1 MYLRCVPSRHLGKM
15 LGTKLTRV
23 NSAKKW
29 QECIDQGGSQM
40 WVSVEK
46 AFLIRGDMK
55 GVGWDMGT
63 EGLIRSKGA
72 VPTSMDNTKTG

>member
-1 MYLRCVPSRHLGKM
+1 
-15 LGTKLTRV
+15 
-23 NSAKKW
+23 
-29 QECIDQGGSQM
+29 M

-55 GVGWDMGT
+55 GVGWEVGT

-72 VPTSMDNTKTG
+72 VPTSMVNTKTG